1 MRILVI
7 NVAGET
13 GGALS
18 VMNRLVERFR
28 TDRENEYIVC
38 VSRLKRENCENVTFL
53 RFPWV
58 KKSSLHRM
66 YFDTFHIKKLIKIY
80 QPDRILSL
88 QNKGVSAKGIPQTVY
103 FHNALF
109 ICEKRFSFLESRR
122 IWMYQHPIAFLTKRS
137 LRRAD
142 KILVQAEW
150 IKRGLVER
158 WGLNADK
165 IVIDAP
171 KVAPLFGE
179 TCDVEQEPRN
189 LFYPAAFYPYKNHI
203 TLLRAC
209 AALWDDGYSF
219 TLSLT
224 GSAER
229 MSSEMKRLLSDKSYP
244 ITFLGSL
251 SPEEMKR
258 EYARSI
264 LVFPSYIETVGLPLM
279 EARVMNRPIFAAD
292 CEYAH
297 ESVGSYEN
305 ITYFSPLDEAALRE
319 AIRRQLMGDGKG
331 KESK

>member
-1 MRILVI
+1 MKVLVI
-7 NVAGET
+7 NVAGEA

-28 TDRENEYIVC
+28 ADRENEYIVC
-38 VSRLKRENCENVTFL
+38 VGRQKRENYENVTFL
-53 RFPWV
+53 QFPWV
-58 KKSSLHRM
+58 KKSYLHRI
-66 YFDTFHIKKLIKIY
+66 YFDTFHVQKLIKTY
-80 QPDRILSL
+80 KPDRIFSL
-88 QNKGVSAKGIPQTVY
+88 QNKGVCAKKIPQTVY

-109 ICEKRFSFLESRR
+109 ICEKRFSFFESRR
-122 IWMYQHPIAFLTKRS
+122 MWLYQHPISFLTKKS
-137 LRRAD
+137 LRRAE

-150 IKRGLVER
+150 IKRGLAER
-158 WGLNADK
+158 WGLDADK
-165 IVIDAP
+165 IAIDAP
-171 KVAPLFGE
+171 EVAPLFGE
-179 TCDVEQEPRN
+179 TCDVEQKPRN
-189 LFYPAAFYPYKNHI
+189 LFYPAAFYPYKNHV

-229 MSSEMKRLLSDKSYP
+229 MSTESKRLLAGRNDP

-279 EARVMNRPIFAAD
+279 EARVMNRPILAAD

-297 ESVGSYEN
+297 ESVGSYERV
-305 ITYFSPLDEAALRE
+305 TYFSPLDEAALCE
-319 AIRRQLMGDGKG
+319 AIRQQLTGDEKG
-331 KESK
+331 KETV